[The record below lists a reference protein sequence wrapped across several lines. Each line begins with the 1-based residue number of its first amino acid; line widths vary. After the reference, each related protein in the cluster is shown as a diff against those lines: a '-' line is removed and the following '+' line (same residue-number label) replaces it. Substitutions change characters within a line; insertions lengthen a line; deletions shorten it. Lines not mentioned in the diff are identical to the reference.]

1 MFSVVSVFILG
12 FCLNVC
18 RLCDGSSVNCPG
30 LRSPGQ
36 LKRYDSCILQMKK
49 KKKMLVLISRILF
62 VELSQLIAFCLLF
75 LDI

>member
-1 MFSVVSVFILG
+1 MSNVVSVFILV

-18 RLCDGSSVNCPG
+18 RLGDGSSVSCPG

-49 KKKMLVLISRILF
+49 KKMLVLMSRILF
-62 VELSQLIAFCLLF
+62 LELSQLIAFYLLF
-75 LDI
+75 LAI